1 MREGTE
7 QDLVQRLRHAAY
19 KLGNWSRTILRA
31 EPEQVSGD
39 VLLYEQ
45 AANEIEQLRARLA
58 EVEGVAAVRQMC
70 EWHPDSDD
78 YNDTYSTGCG
88 KAWAFS
94 EGDLAENGVRFCPFC
109 GGFIR
114 EAARAAGGEG

>member
-58 EVEGVAAVRQMC
+58 EVEGALAVRHTC
-70 EWHPDSDD
+70 EWKYDPTHYKYDTTCGEAWQFS
-78 YNDTYSTGCG
+78 ND
-88 KAWAFS
+88 
-94 EGDLAENGVRFCPFC
+94 GDVAENCVKFCPFC
-109 GGFIR
+109 GGRIN